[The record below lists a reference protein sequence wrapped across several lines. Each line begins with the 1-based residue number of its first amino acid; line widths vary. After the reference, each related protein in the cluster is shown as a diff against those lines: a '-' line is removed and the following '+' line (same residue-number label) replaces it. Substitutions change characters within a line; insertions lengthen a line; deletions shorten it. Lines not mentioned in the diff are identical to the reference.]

1 MRFVNPSREDAYDLT
16 RNEKA
21 SLQYLAHAVSAMV
34 GAKDDLKDRLS
45 KVENGQDRMAYLAD
59 ESIKLLTEVRMTVP
73 EKQRK
78 SMMNTTMDYE
88 IRLVP
93 KFTPTSHN
101 VVVMKEDFKKL
112 VDAAQV
118 KCRDCTLDNE
128 ECRQC
133 ELYQLL
139 VTTLPMDSYEGTF
152 LCPYNMA
159 EWEN

>member
-1 MRFVNPSREDAYDLT
+1 MRFANPSRADAYDMT

-21 SLQYLAHAVSAMV
+21 SLQYMAHAVSALV
-34 GAKDDLKDRLS
+34 EAKEDLKTRLGMI
-45 KVENGQDRMAYLAD
+45 ENGGERMAKLAD
-59 ESIKLLTEVRMTVP
+59 EAINMLTELRMTVP
-73 EKQRK
+73 EKQRI
-78 SMMNTTMDYE
+78 SMVNTTKDYE

-93 KFTPTSHN
+93 KFTPSTHN
-101 VVVMKEDFKKL
+101 VVVQKEDFREL

-133 ELYQLL
+133 KLYKLL
-139 VTTLPMDSYEGTF
+139 VTVLPMDSYEGTF

-159 EWEN
+159 IWEN